1 MSNRHKISIIIVSFN
16 VRDLLLQC
24 LTSIERTKGD
34 LNVEVIVVDNNSS
47 DDSVAAVRREFPQT
61 IIKENNYNAGF
72 SAANNQGMSLASG
85 KFFFLLNPDTELH
98 EDALSLLFTKLN
110 SSDNSVVAPQLL
122 NSDGSIQY
130 SCWKAPTFLSIF
142 LETMYL
148 HRFINLRI
156 YKEDQYKTDFF
167 PEAISGAALFFK
179 STLFIRIGG
188 LDEQFFWSEDT
199 DFCIRANQIAPLA
212 YISNSKV
219 THHSGKSS
227 VDRYHIVLPNQVLS
241 KVKLI
246 RKHRPRFIYCAVL
259 IVTLVF
265 ILSRMVVFGLLSP
278 ISRIYRKKATAY
290 SIALKKWFQ
299 LLIQGEFSLV

>member
-1 MSNRHKISIIIVSFN
+1 MDKKVSVIIVSFN
-16 VRDLLLQC
+16 VRSLLLKC
-24 LTSIERTKGD
+24 LSSIERTKGD

-61 IIKENNYNAGF
+61 IIKENNNNAGF

-85 KFFFLLNPDTELH
+85 EFFFLLNPDTELH

-110 SSDNSVVAPQLL
+110 SSDYSVVAPQLL
-122 NSDGSIQY
+122 NSDGSIQS
-130 SCWKAPTFLSIF
+130 SCWKAPTLLSIF

-148 HRFINLRI
+148 HRFMNLRI
-156 YKEDQYKTDFF
+156 YNEGQYKTDFF

-179 STLFIRIGG
+179 STLFMRIGG

-199 DFCIRANQIAPLA
+199 DFCIRASQIAPLA

-227 VDRYHIVLPNQVLS
+227 IDRYHIVLPNQVLS

-246 RKHRPRFIYCAVL
+246 RKHRTRLKYYAVL
-259 IVTLVF
+259 MVTLVF
-265 ILSRMVVFGLLSP
+265 ILSRIVVFGILSP
-278 ISRIYRKKATAY
+278 MSRVYRKKAIAY
-290 SIALKKWFQ
+290 SIALSKWFQ
-299 LLIQGEFSLV
+299 FLIRGEFSLV